1 MKKKVSVVIVTKN
14 EESNISECIKS
25 VFWADEIIVV
35 DSGSKD
41 RTCDI
46 SRKLGADVIERD
58 WIGYADQ
65 KNFAINQTKNN
76 WVLSLDADEIISE
89 ELRKILYSILEKD
102 SIYKG
107 YKFPRKNIFFGKW
120 MRYGD
125 LWPDYQ
131 IRLFDKGKSFFNDRY
146 VHESVQV
153 NGEICQLNEPIIHH
167 SYENVSEF
175 FQRQKDYALL
185 SAKESLKKEIS
196 LNRTDIFFRPFW
208 RFFRSYIIKSGW
220 KDGIEG
226 FIVSAGLAWYVFM
239 RFAIILEFKRK
250 NEIS

>member
-1 MKKKVSVVIVTKN
+1 MKKKVSVVIVTKD
-14 EESNISECIKS
+14 EETNISECIKS
-25 VFWADEIIVV
+25 VLWADEILVV
-35 DSGSKD
+35 DSESKD

-46 SRKLGADVIERD
+46 SRGLGADVIERK

-65 KNFAINQTKNN
+65 KNYGIQKAKNK
-76 WVLSLDADEIISE
+76 WILSLDADERISDNLMKVLVE
-89 ELRKILYSILEKD
+89 ILDKD

-120 MRYGD
+120 LKNGD

-131 IRLFDKGKSFFNDRY
+131 IRLFEKERASFNNRY

-153 NGEICQLNEPIIHH
+153 DGQVCKLDEPILHY
-167 SYENVSEF
+167 SYDNVSEF
-175 FQRQKDYALL
+175 FQRQKEYAIL
-185 SAKESLKKEIS
+185 SAQESLKKKVS
-196 LNRTDIFFRPFW
+196 LNKTDIFFRPLW

-220 KDGIEG
+220 KDGLEG